1 MSKKHKEIRKS
12 KQLMAQTVKNLPA
25 MQETQV
31 RSLGWEDPLGKAM
44 AAHQY
49 TCLENSMDRGAWHT
63 TVHGGHTEL
72 NTTEQLTLSFSLL
85 NSCLPIYPALFVLYI
100 LHFFPE

>member
-44 AAHQY
+44 AAHQC

-72 NTTEQLTLSFSLL
+72 NTTEQLTLSFSLS
-85 NSCLPIYPALFVLYI
+85 NSYLPMYPALFVLYI